1 MVSFKSPKS
10 PSIKESKVF
19 SDPCNVLCVSSFHY
33 VSLQAVSQNE
43 QLAYSMYSLVWFQF
57 LNDSSDFF
65 CFFYL
70 RLVFTCLVVFVVF
83 LTLYPPSTHSKKL
96 FHLTNFLL
104 LFCFF
109 LWFFVCLTA
118 CPPSTY
124 KNFTGFAAN
133 CYPCPANSGHT
144 KTGSISILDCKCF
157 EGYAGNPHNG
167 QDCSSKRTGHL

>member
-33 VSLQAVSQNE
+33 VSLQVVSQNE

-83 LTLYPPSTHSKKL
+83 LTLCPPSTHSKKL

-109 LWFFVCLTA
+109 SLILCL
-118 CPPSTY
+118 
-124 KNFTGFAAN
+124 F
-133 CYPCPANSGHT
+133 NSMPTINVQEFHW
-144 KTGSISILDCKCF
+144 LCCKLLSL
-157 EGYAGNPHNG
+157 
-167 QDCSSKRTGHL
+167 SS

>member
-33 VSLQAVSQNE
+33 NLLLSLQAVSQNE
-43 QLAYSMYSLVWFQF
+43 QFAYSMYSLVWFQF

-70 RLVFTCLVVFVVF
+70 RLVFTCWVVFVVC
-83 LTLYPPSTHSKKL
+83 LTLCPPSTHSKKFL

-109 LWFFVCLTA
+109 SLILCLFNRMPTINVQEFHWL
-118 CPPSTY
+118 C
-124 KNFTGFAAN
+124 
-133 CYPCPANSGHT
+133 
-144 KTGSISILDCKCF
+144 
-157 EGYAGNPHNG
+157 
-167 QDCSSKRTGHL
+167 